1 MAKHSMYDETPKMEH
16 DEDGNVKVKKSAK
29 PAPEDD
35 AGDTGEPDGAGLDE
49 LIKEHKEMKAMHDKH
64 QADMMARIKK
74 HATKPG
80 ATSGSNDVG
89 APIKD
94 IEKGAK

>member
-1 MAKHSMYDETPKMEH
+1 MAKHNLYDETPSLAH
-16 DEDGNVKVKKSAK
+16 DEEGKVKVKKAAK
-29 PAPEDD
+29 KESS
-35 AGDTGEPDGAGLDE
+35 AGDTGEPDSEGLDH
-49 LIKEHKEMKAMHDKH
+49 LIKEHKAMKEMHDKH
-64 QADMMARIKK
+64 QADMMARITK
-74 HATKPG
+74 HAKKPG